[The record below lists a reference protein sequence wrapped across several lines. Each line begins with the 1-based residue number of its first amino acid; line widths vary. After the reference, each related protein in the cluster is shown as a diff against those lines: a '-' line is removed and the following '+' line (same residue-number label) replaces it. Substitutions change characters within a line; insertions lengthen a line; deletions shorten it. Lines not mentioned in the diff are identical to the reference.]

1 MLPCSRSSL
10 SPISTPVVPACLFPL
25 SCQQVLSLAPD
36 VAPLYLLRVSL
47 LAEAAGGRRTEEAMI
62 DYATAVHLQPGIG
75 Q

>member
-1 MLPCSRSSL
+1 M
-10 SPISTPVVPACLFPL
+10 
-25 SCQQVLSLAPD
+25 LSLAPD

>member
-1 MLPCSRSSL
+1 MFRGST
-10 SPISTPVVPACLFPL
+10 SPFSTPALPVFPHL
-25 SCQQVLSLAPD
+25 HHQVLSLAPD